1 MSNQGT
7 VKTGNISV
15 SYGKDSSDHSGSAKQ
30 ERISEIGG
38 SPTNLAHSLSGCEA
52 TQRMGGK

>member
-7 VKTGNISV
+7 VKSGKISV
-15 SYGKDSSDHSGSAKQ
+15 PYGKDSSDYSGSAAN
-30 ERISEIGG
+30 ERIGEMAGG
-38 SPTNLAHSLSGCEA
+38 PGNLSHTLSGAEA